1 MKKYSVEG
9 GIDFF
14 TELYKSL
21 DDEES
26 NHKTEED
33 NNKCLINNQLLTDKF
48 IEMSCGHKFNY
59 LPLYYDILNH
69 KNKFN
74 VLEGSA
80 TRLKRN
86 EIRCPYCRKRQ
97 TGLLPYYEDLNLPKT
112 CGVNFIEHNYDP
124 DTDFVPSSNQ
134 YKKCEYLSPNIC
146 FNVCSQNIS
155 EVYNDNLVLEDCK
168 FLKCKFM
175 GTQINYGNTGGN
187 YGDDKFYCWTHK
199 KLVVNAYKKAQL
211 NKIKE
216 ENKQLKLKEKE
227 ELKKAKDEAKQKE
240 KEELKKTKVALKKKK
255 LNIDE
260 NIIIGVSSVAE
271 SVATV
276 SVATVS
282 VATVSDLEGEL
293 AKGVSNTKEKENQ
306 VLLCQE
312 ILKSGTN
319 KGSLCGNKIFEN
331 NVCKRHLN
339 KIITLPET
347 VKPTKFIKYYYNNL
361 VIN

>member
-9 GIDFF
+9 NIDFF

-21 DDEES
+21 DDEEN
-26 NHKTEED
+26 NHKTDED
-33 NNKCLINNQLLTDKF
+33 NNKCLITNQVLTDKF

-74 VLEGSA
+74 NLEGSS

-97 TGLLPYYEDLNLPKT
+97 HGLLPYYEELNLPKT
-112 CGVNFIEHNYDP
+112 CGVNYIEHNYDP
-124 DTDFVPSSNQ
+124 DTDFVPSSHQ
-134 YKKCEYLSPNIC
+134 YKKCEHLSPNIF

-168 FLKCKFM
+168 YIKCKFM
-175 GTQINYGNTGGN
+175 GTQINYGNTGLDN

-211 NKIKE
+211 DKIKE
-216 ENKQLKLKEKE
+216 EKKQLKLKEKE

-240 KEELKKTKVALKKKK
+240 KEELKKTKESLKKSSKTVKKMK
-255 LNIDE
+255 LNVDE
-260 NIIIGVSSVAE
+260 NIIIGVSSVATVSVATE

-276 SVATVS
+276 
-282 VATVSDLEGEL
+282 
-293 AKGVSNTKEKENQ
+293 NQ
-306 VLLCQE
+306 ILLCQE
-312 ILKSGTN
+312 ILKSGNN

-331 NVCKRHLN
+331 NICKRHA
-339 KIITLPET
+339 K
-347 VKPTKFIKYYYNNL
+347 K
-361 VIN
+361 

>member
-21 DDEES
+21 DDEDN
-26 NHKTEED
+26 NHKTDED
-33 NNKCLINNQLLTDKF
+33 NNKCLITNQVLTDKF

-59 LPLYYDILNH
+59 LPLYYDMLNH

-74 VLEGSA
+74 NLEGSA

-97 TGLLPYYEDLNLPKT
+97 TGLLPYYEELNLPKS
-112 CGVNFIEHNYDP
+112 CGVNYIEHNYDP

-134 YKKCEYLSPNIC
+134 YKKCEHLSPNIY
-146 FNVCSQNIS
+146 FNAYSQNIS

-199 KLVVNAYKKAQL
+199 KIVINAYKKAQL
-211 NKIKE
+211 DKIKE
-216 ENKQLKLKEKE
+216 EKKQLKLKERE

-240 KEELKKTKVALKKKK
+240 KEELKKAKDELKKSSKTVKKIK

-260 NIIIGVSSVAE
+260 NIIIGVLSVSVKSEAE
-271 SVATV
+271 SEK
-276 SVATVS
+276 SVKSEAS
-282 VATVSDLEGEL
+282 V
-293 AKGVSNTKEKENQ
+293 NQ

-312 ILKSGTN
+312 ILKSGKNNGTI
-319 KGSLCGNKIFEN
+319 CGNKIFEN
-331 NVCKRHLN
+331 NVCKRHA
-339 KIITLPET
+339 K
-347 VKPTKFIKYYYNNL
+347 KDQ
-361 VIN
+361 

>member
-9 GIDFF
+9 NIDFF

-26 NHKTEED
+26 NHKTDED
-33 NNKCLINNQLLTDKF
+33 NNKCLITNQVLTDKF

-74 VLEGSA
+74 NLEGSS
-80 TRLKRN
+80 TRKKRN

-97 TGLLPYYEDLNLPKT
+97 PSLLPYYEDLNLPKT
-112 CGVNFIEHNYDP
+112 CGVNYIEHNYDP
-124 DTDFVPSSNQ
+124 DTDFVPSSHQ
-134 YKKCEYLSPNIC
+134 YKKCEHLSPNIF

-168 FLKCKFM
+168 YIKCKFM

-211 NKIKE
+211 DKIKE
-216 ENKQLKLKEKE
+216 EKKQLKLKEKE

-240 KEELKKTKVALKKKK
+240 KEELKKTKESLKKSSKTVKKMK
-255 LNIDE
+255 LNVDE
-260 NIIIGVSSVAE
+260 NIIIGVSSVATVSVATE

-276 SVATVS
+276 
-282 VATVSDLEGEL
+282 
-293 AKGVSNTKEKENQ
+293 NQ
-306 VLLCQE
+306 ILLCQE
-312 ILKSGTN
+312 ILKSGKNIGTIC
-319 KGSLCGNKIFEN
+319 GSKIFEN
-331 NVCKRHLN
+331 NVCKRHA
-339 KIITLPET
+339 K
-347 VKPTKFIKYYYNNL
+347 K
-361 VIN
+361 

>member
-21 DDEES
+21 DDEEN
-26 NHKTEED
+26 NHKTDED
-33 NNKCLINNQLLTDKF
+33 NNKCLITNQVLTDKF
-48 IEMSCGHKFNY
+48 IEMTCGHKFNY

-74 VLEGSA
+74 ILEGSA

-86 EIRCPYCRKRQ
+86 EIRCPYCRKKQ
-97 TGLLPYYEDLNLPKT
+97 IGLLPYYEDLNLPKS
-112 CGVNFIEHNYDP
+112 CGVNFIEHNYDA

-134 YKKCEYLSPNIC
+134 YKKCEHLSPNFY
-146 FNVCSQNIS
+146 FNASSQNIS
-155 EVYNDNLVLEDCK
+155 EVYGDNLVLEDCK

-175 GTQINYGNTGGN
+175 GTQIKYGYGFTSNDN
-187 YGDDKFYCWTHK
+187 YGDDKYYCWTHK
-199 KLVVNAYKKAQL
+199 KLVVSAYKKAKL
-211 NKIKE
+211 DKIKQ

-227 ELKKAKDEAKQKE
+227 ELKKTKDEAKQKE
-240 KEELKKTKVALKKKK
+240 KEEKQKMKETLKKKK

-260 NIIIGVSSVAE
+260 NIIIGVSSVATE
-271 SVATV
+271 SVGE
-276 SVATVS
+276 SVES
-282 VATVSDLEGEL
+282 VKEG
-293 AKGVSNTKEKENQ
+293 NQ
-306 VLLCQE
+306 ILLCQE
-312 ILKSGTN
+312 ILKSGNN

-339 KIITLPET
+339 K
-347 VKPTKFIKYYYNNL
+347 TK
-361 VIN
+361 

>member
-26 NHKTEED
+26 NHKTDED
-33 NNKCLINNQLLTDKF
+33 NNKCLITNQVLTDKF

-74 VLEGSA
+74 NLEGSS

-97 TGLLPYYEDLNLPKT
+97 PGLLPYYEDLNLPKT
-112 CGVNFIEHNYDP
+112 CGVNYIEHNYDP
-124 DTDFVPSSNQ
+124 DTDFVPASHQ
-134 YKKCEYLSPNIC
+134 YKKCEHLSPNIF
-146 FNVCSQNIS
+146 FNVCSQNVS

-168 FLKCKFM
+168 YIKCKFM
-175 GTQINYGNTGGN
+175 GTQINYGNTGLDN

-199 KLVVNAYKKAQL
+199 KIVVNAYKKAQL
-211 NKIKE
+211 DKIKE
-216 ENKQLKLKEKE
+216 EKKLLKLKEKE

-240 KEELKKTKVALKKKK
+240 KEELKKTKESLKKTK
-255 LNIDE
+255 LNVDE
-260 NIIIGVSSVAE
+260 NIIIGVSSVATESVATESVATESVATESVATE

-276 SVATVS
+276 
-282 VATVSDLEGEL
+282 
-293 AKGVSNTKEKENQ
+293 NQ

-312 ILKSGTN
+312 ILKSGKNIGTI
-319 KGSLCGNKIFEN
+319 CGNKIFEN
-331 NVCKRHLN
+331 NVCKRHA
-339 KIITLPET
+339 K
-347 VKPTKFIKYYYNNL
+347 K
-361 VIN
+361 